1 MAADKSSASGVCM
14 CTYLMFDV
22 FHAHTI
28 DCTLK
33 TPYRSPRTGVWGK
46 GCGPLGARLAVCSA
60 QCTLSWVVRMSS
72 SFTSSQPDR
81 FLISNLSACAVC
93 GALRC
98 SRLCAALRWWC
109 LMQPAPARRVVC
121 LCLFVRLLLLSSL
134 TTIYLIFSSSCLPAC
149 LSHPPSPPHVYV
161 HARHTAAA
169 PFHAISAASSLAYP
183 PLPLSRPNSLSIAN
197 PRRNRP
203 RCPSVH
209 AILARVPHFS
219 PLLLEHRSL
228 LALPGLTL
236 HTSAARLACR
246 LVHINP
252 RPPRRSALLPPSS
265 AATWKKP

>member
-1 MAADKSSASGVCM
+1 
-14 CTYLMFDV
+14 
-22 FHAHTI
+22 
-28 DCTLK
+28 
-33 TPYRSPRTGVWGK
+33 
-46 GCGPLGARLAVCSA
+46 
-60 QCTLSWVVRMSS
+60 
-72 SFTSSQPDR
+72 
-81 FLISNLSACAVC
+81 
-93 GALRC
+93 
-98 SRLCAALRWWC
+98 
-109 LMQPAPARRVVC
+109 MQPTPARRVLSVSVSDSIQ
-121 LCLFVRLLLLSSL
+121 FIVPSSRLVSSRLPSLTHTYLSS
-134 TTIYLIFSSSCLPAC
+134 C

-197 PRRNRP
+197 LRRNRP

-252 RPPRRSALLPPSS
+252 RPPPSLAALLPPSS
-265 AATWKKP
+265 AGTWKKP